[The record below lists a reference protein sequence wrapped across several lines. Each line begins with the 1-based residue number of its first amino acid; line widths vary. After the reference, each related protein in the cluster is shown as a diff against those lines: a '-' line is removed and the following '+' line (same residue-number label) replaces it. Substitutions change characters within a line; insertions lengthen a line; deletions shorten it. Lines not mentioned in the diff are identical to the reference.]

1 MAFIN
6 VVAIVHG
13 HYLKT
18 SLFIYS
24 LFILHV
30 QLSYFPCQIEDIL
43 FSVIKPY
50 EVIHTKLILCL
61 MSPAHIGKGEIV
73 V

>member
-24 LFILHV
+24 SFILHV
-30 QLSYFPCQIEDIL
+30 QLSYIPCQIEDIL

-50 EVIHTKLILCL
+50 
-61 MSPAHIGKGEIV
+61 
-73 V
+73 